1 MLRAP
6 LAGSQGQSDSQLETC
21 QLCLCSRTCSS
32 LHVPQL
38 DGAGWD
44 SPGKCIWK
52 STRGVSDGSDGE
64 KSMKTRSLEMVFKGK
79 LLMGFCAVYFVLL
92 WINPGGIRLANRI
105 ISLSGGEG
113 GICAYI

>member
-1 MLRAP
+1 MCPNRM
-6 LAGSQGQSDSQLETC
+6 
-21 QLCLCSRTCSS
+21 
-32 LHVPQL
+32 
-38 DGAGWD
+38 GAGWD
-44 SPGKCIWK
+44 SREMNVWK